1 MTKKLKIQ
9 LIDGSNSSSNKTLND
24 FFSRP
29 AFPEHAEEIAR
40 EVLDAVRCR
49 GDQAITEYT
58 EKFDRVKLRPSSFR
72 VRSSEISE
80 AKGVVDAV
88 FKIAAREA
96 HRRVT
101 AFSKC
106 GLHKDW
112 KVPTRHGG
120 MLGEKYV
127 PLDRVGAY
135 IPGGIAPLVS
145 TAIMTVTLAQVAGVR
160 EILACTPCG
169 ADGKVNP
176 FVLYALDLAGA
187 TEIYRLGGI
196 QAIGAM
202 AFGTRSVPNVQKI
215 VGPGNQFVTA
225 AKRQVYGYV
234 DLDLVAGPSEI
245 AILADQTA
253 KPRNVA
259 LDLLSQLEHGTGEE
273 RALLITTSKRVAREV
288 IAFIDKETNLLSRG
302 EWLRGVLFK
311 NLLVAVVKNMEEAIQ
326 LSNQF
331 APEHLELMVK
341 KPARW
346 LKSITAAGAIFVG
359 PYSPEAAGDF
369 AAGPSHVLPTGG
381 NASVFSGLT
390 VNDFRRRTSLIG
402 LRRNDLKEVL
412 PVIEAFGRVESLDA
426 HSRSAHVRFE

>member
-1 MTKKLKIQ
+1 MTKNRKIQ
-9 LIDGSNSSSNKTLND
+9 LINGSSSSSSKTLND
-24 FFSRP
+24 FFNRP
-29 AFPEHAEEIAR
+29 AFPEQAEEIAR
-40 EVLDAVRCR
+40 EVLAAVRGR
-49 GDQAITEYT
+49 GDRAIIEYT
-58 EKFDRVKLRPSSFR
+58 AKFDQVKLTPTSFR

-80 AKGVVDAV
+80 AKGVVDAA
-88 FKIAAREA
+88 FKRAAREA

-101 AFSKC
+101 AFSKRS
-106 GLHKDW
+106 LHKDW

-120 MLGEKYV
+120 MLGEKFV

-135 IPGGIAPLVS
+135 IPGGVAPLVS
-145 TAIMTVTLAQVAGVR
+145 TAIMTVTLARVAGVK

-202 AFGTRSVPNVQKI
+202 AFGTKSVPKVQKI

-245 AILADQTA
+245 AILSDQTA
-253 KPRNVA
+253 NPRYVA
-259 LDLLSQLEHGTGEE
+259 MDLLSQLEHGTGEE

-302 EWLRGVLFK
+302 EWLREVLFK